1 MTSNAAPQ
9 YKQVARV
16 GGLAL
21 EHALHLTSSDAAN
34 ARGFVASIA
43 VVTGGSS
50 VVVKGILAAI
60 IHADA
65 QPLAHLTTGTATG
78 ILDMISKH

>member
-1 MTSNAAPQ
+1 L
-9 YKQVARV
+9 V
-16 GGLAL
+16 L
-21 EHALHLTSSDAAN
+21 EHPLHFTSSDAAN
-34 ARGFVASIA
+34 ARSFVASVA

-50 VVVKGILAAI
+50 VVAKGILAVI